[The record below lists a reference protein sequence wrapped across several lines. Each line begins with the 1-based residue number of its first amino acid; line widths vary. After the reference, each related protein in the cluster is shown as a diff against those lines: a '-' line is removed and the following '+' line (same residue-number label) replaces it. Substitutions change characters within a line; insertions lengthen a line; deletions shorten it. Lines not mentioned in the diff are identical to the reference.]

1 MNLGL
6 NYKMVKTNIFWE
18 NRNCYEDGKYYCS
31 LLPKYDLNNLS
42 DLEYLNYYLEN
53 NLKDKI
59 NNSLEFAAGTGRA
72 TKVLQAYSSNITII
86 EINPFMLKSFELK
99 IDDKIVIINDDM
111 NNFIKKNSLRKYDLI
126 FSFWGPYLDGNSNGM
141 LFEKLSSGT
150 KGIFFHADRGKFE
163 QKLIRKVLNKY
174 KDKKYNPN
182 KNTSEKEDFFIQKLE
197 EYKKLNII
205 DFSIE
210 EVTGQARF
218 KSLDLAIETFLNFH
232 LANLFD
238 KDTYFK
244 VYDFLENILRD
255 NMNPS
260 GEININSG
268 MKIFNLIKL

>member
-6 NYKMVKTNIFWE
+6 NYKMIKTKILWE
-18 NRNCYEDGKYYCS
+18 NRNCYEKGSYYRS
-31 LLPKYDLNNLS
+31 LLPKYDWKNLS
-42 DLEYLNYYLEN
+42 DLEYLNYYLIN
-53 NLKDKI
+53 NLKDKK

-72 TKVLQAYSSNITII
+72 TKVLQAYSSNITIV

-99 IDDKIVIINDDM
+99 MDNRIVIFNDDM
-111 NNFIKKNSLRKYDLI
+111 NNFIKKNSLKKYDLI
-126 FSFWGPYLDGNSNGM
+126 FSFWGPYPDNSSNEI

-150 KGIFFHADRGKFE
+150 EGIFFHADRGKFE
-163 QKLIRKVLNKY
+163 QKLIRRILNQY

-182 KNTSEKEDFFIQKLE
+182 KNTSEKEDFFIQRLE
-197 EYKKLNII
+197 EYKKSNII

-218 KSLDLAIETFLNFH
+218 KSLDSAIEAFLNFH

-238 KDTYFK
+238 QDTYFK
-244 VYDFLENILRD
+244 VYDFLENTLRD
-255 NMNPS
+255 NMNNS
-260 GEININSG
+260 GEINIDSG